1 MSKYTTEVRYICENA
16 AGLTDS
22 VGFDNI
28 DDVLTEETVAKVFKG
43 IEYPIFDENYRYVLN
58 KKILLTYYTREICAE
73 TVGLWKL
80 QMRQVLN
87 NIMPFYNQLYNSE
100 LLVYKRDGTLNINP
114 FHDKDI
120 RRDGEHKTINKKTDM
135 TGDITDSGHN
145 AGDGNSRYSDTPQ
158 GTLVHVEDNTY
169 LTNAT
174 FDHSYVE
181 NYNKKEYNRHDNT
194 NGTESYWETIIG
206 KDNSNSYASLLKE
219 FRETFL
225 NIDKM
230 ILEELKPCFFG
241 LW

>member
-87 NIMPFYNQLYNSE
+87 NIMPFYNQLYRSE
-100 LLVYKRDGTLNINP
+100 TYTFNP

-120 RRDGEHKTINKKTDM
+120 TKTGTKQSDGTTISSGTKDT
-135 TGDITDSGHN
+135 TGS
-145 AGDGNSRYSDTPQ
+145 NSASNSERYSDTPQ
-158 GTLVHVEDNTY
+158 GTLSNIENNTY

-174 FDHSYVE
+174 LTDGTASTSETVSTRENGNAHSLD
-181 NYNKKEYNRHDNT
+181 EY
-194 NGTESYWETIIG
+194 TERIVG
-206 KDNSNSYASLLKE
+206 KDGGASYASLLKE